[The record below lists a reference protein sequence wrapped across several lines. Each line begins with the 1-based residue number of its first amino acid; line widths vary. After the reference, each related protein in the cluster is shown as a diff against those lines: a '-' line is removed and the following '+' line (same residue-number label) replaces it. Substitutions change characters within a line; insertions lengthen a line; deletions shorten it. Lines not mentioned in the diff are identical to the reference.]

1 MTHSDIK
8 TKFLIEYDKM
18 NTTSSYPSLTDY
30 EIATVLD
37 KAYLATIANKLTGN
51 NPRKTG
57 FESDNKAIED
67 IRPLITTRAL
77 SKQRT
82 IINLPQQLT
91 TNDAYCTNMV
101 KYDIPIKEWMYF
113 LQGLLAIS
121 NSDTRLRVQLASHED
136 AMNFMDT
143 ASNKPWVPIPTIYIE
158 GDEIRLLYDSF
169 KYKQSQIGDLYC
181 TYVKKPALFVK
192 GDDCDFSKTE
202 FELND
207 NVAQEVINLAIIM
220 SAEIVES
227 QRLSTKASISSFES

>member
-51 NPRKTG
+51 NPRKAM

-67 IRPLITTRAL
+67 IRPLITTELL
-77 SKQRT
+77 SKKKINTDVLT
-82 IINLPQQLT
+82 IQLP
-91 TNDAYCTNMV
+91 DAYCSNMV
-101 KYDIPIKEWMYF
+101 RYGIPNQGWMYF
-113 LQGLLAIS
+113 LNGFLTL
-121 NSDTRLRVQLASHED
+121 NVSDSRLRVQLVNHED
-136 AMNFMDT
+136 AYNFMNT

-169 KYKQSQIGDLYC
+169 KYNLSDIGSLYC
-181 TYVKKPALFVK
+181 TYIKKPVLFVK
-192 GDDCDFSKTE
+192 GNECDFSNNTE

-227 QRLSTKASISSFES
+227 QRLSTKASINSFES